1 MTKKNIFAYK
11 LFFSVN
17 ISDFIFYVTIA
28 TPHEKG
34 HPLFPTTPSKSWGP
48 VKPPFLKIWLK
59 VQPLGGGRGV
69 HTMQTLLSIL
79 KHNRTISRFLT
90 ATFKQLN

>member
-1 MTKKNIFAYK
+1 MTKKNSFAYK

-34 HPLFPTTPSKSWGP
+34 HPLFPTTLSKSWGP

-59 VQPLGGGRGV
+59 VQPLGGAHYADV
-69 HTMQTLLSIL
+69 TFNIKTQQNYFKIFNSYFQT
-79 KHNRTISRFLT
+79 T
-90 ATFKQLN
+90 